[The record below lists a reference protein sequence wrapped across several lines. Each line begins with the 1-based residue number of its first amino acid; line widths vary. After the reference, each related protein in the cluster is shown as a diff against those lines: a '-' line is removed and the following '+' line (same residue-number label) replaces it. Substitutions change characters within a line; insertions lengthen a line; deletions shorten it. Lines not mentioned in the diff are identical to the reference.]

1 MKQQTTLLQF
11 LSLLFTSSQ
20 NNHSTILVSAQSS
33 APFSSGKAVPS
44 VLAQQEGEEHCS
56 VDGSCYFDILNEDSS
71 DDDSGD
77 EDDEEI
83 DPHLLDSLYTFLSTS
98 TSYLPLQTLERTHL
112 QTTHP
117 TALNYTLFHSGNYSD
132 NTKAGSSQWIGSI
145 NAQIAKSRNIPLLDQ
160 YWTLKELV
168 QYHGEVNNE
177 DEEYIKPCR
186 IDLLDDHDEDPF
198 RKRCI
203 LGVTLDEYVSVVS
216 DGLNADAEKVGEK
229 KRVWALE
236 QVDGLG
242 ISGRGEVVTLL
253 DQVEQVKS
261 LIRHCEWVP
270 VHNTE
275 EVDLKLEHLVQ
286 TYLKPG
292 GVMYVFALRSTSRK
306 TSTASFLHRTISR
319 LGLNVV
325 TSTTFPTPYTFDDVT
340 SYLEE
345 AVEWIDEMDT
355 TQQRVSQEMKRSYYQ
370 LCSDLL
376 YRVEDLKEGGMR
388 RFIRWV

>member
-11 LSLLFTSSQ
+11 LSLLFTSSSQ
-20 NNHSTILVSAQSS
+20 NNHHHSTILVSAQSS

-44 VLAQQEGEEHCS
+44 EHCS
-56 VDGSCYFDILNEDSS
+56 VDGSCYFDILNDDSS
-71 DDDSGD
+71 DDSSDSGD
-77 EDDEEI
+77 EEI
-83 DPHLLDSLYTFLSTS
+83 IDAHLLDSLYTFLSTS

-145 NAQIAKSRNIPLLDQ
+145 NAQIAKKPQYTTFGSILDIVTSGAAGGRQ
-160 YWTLKELV
+160 PTLTWLSSLVHRKELV

-203 LGVTLDEYVSVVS
+203 LGVMLDEYVSVVS

-229 KRVWALE
+229 KRVWAVE

-242 ISGRGEVVTLL
+242 ISGRGEMVTLL
-253 DQVEQVKS
+253 DQVEQGKKFDTVIVNG
-261 LIRHCEWVP
+261 LP

-275 EVDLKLEHLVQ
+275 EVDLKLEHLVE

-292 GVMYVFALRSTSRK
+292 GIMYVFGEGPLINVEHNENGPGEQV
-306 TSTASFLHRTISR
+306 FGEI
-319 LGLNVV
+319 LGLLNSVK
-325 TSTTFPTPYTFDDVT
+325 S
-340 SYLEE
+340 
-345 AVEWIDEMDT
+345 
-355 TQQRVSQEMKRSYYQ
+355 VS
-370 LCSDLL
+370 CLL
-376 YRVEDLKEGGMR
+376 VSLFGVCVFTGGWSV
-388 RFIRWV
+388 FHVLLTLD

>member
-1 MKQQTTLLQF
+1 MITPREYTTTTAMKQQTTLLQF
-11 LSLLFTSSQ
+11 LSLLFASSSQ

-33 APFSSGKAVPS
+33 APLSSGKAVPS

-56 VDGSCYFDILNEDSS
+56 VDGSCYFDILNDDSS

-77 EDDEEI
+77 EYEQEEI
-83 DPHLLDSLYTFLSTS
+83 DSHLLDSLYTFLSTS

-132 NTKAGSSQWIGSI
+132 ATKAGSSQWIGSI
-145 NAQIAKSRNIPLLDQ
+145 NAQIAKRPQYTTFGSILDIVTSGAAGGRQ
-160 YWTLKELV
+160 PTLTWLSSLVYRKELV

-203 LGVTLDEYVSVVS
+203 LGVMLDEYVSVVS
-216 DGLNADAEKVGEK
+216 DGNTNQEVGEK
-229 KRVWALE
+229 KRVWAVE

-242 ISGRGEVVTLL
+242 MLGRGEVVTLL
-253 DQVEQVKS
+253 DQVEQGKKFDTVIVNG
-261 LIRHCEWVP
+261 LP

-275 EVDLKLEHLVQ
+275 EVDLKLEHLVE

-292 GVMYVFALRSTSRK
+292 GIMYVFGEGPLINVEHNENGPGEQV
-306 TSTASFLHRTISR
+306 FGEI
-319 LGLNVV
+319 LGLLNSVKSV
-325 TSTTFPTPYTFDDVT
+325 SCSLV
-340 SYLEE
+340 SYFG
-345 AVEWIDEMDT
+345 VCVFSGVWS
-355 TQQRVSQEMKRSYYQ
+355 VFHV
-370 LCSDLL
+370 LL
-376 YRVEDLKEGGMR
+376 TLD
-388 RFIRWV
+388 